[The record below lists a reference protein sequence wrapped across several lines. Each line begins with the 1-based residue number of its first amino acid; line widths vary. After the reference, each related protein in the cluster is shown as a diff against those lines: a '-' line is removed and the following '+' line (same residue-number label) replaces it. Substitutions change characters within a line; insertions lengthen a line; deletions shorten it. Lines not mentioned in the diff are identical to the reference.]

1 MRLETWDLR
10 LETWDL
16 RLETWD
22 LLMKIALELTVFACG
37 ALVMIYEIIGS
48 RILSPYIGTSTYVWT
63 SLIGVILAALSLGYW
78 LGGKT
83 ADRKP
88 DLKILALVIFLAGGA
103 VAATILFKEIFLSF
117 IAGSPLI
124 LELKSV
130 LAALFLFAPASV
142 LLGFVTPYAV
152 KLKMLS
158 LEDSGKTVGRLYALS
173 TVGSIFGTFLAG
185 FFLIPFVGSTR
196 TLYLIGICLIGLSL
210 ILAPFAVT
218 KTNLTILI
226 LFVFGIFTTELQ
238 GWFLLK
244 ASDLHDIDTEYNR
257 VQIFTMTDER
267 VGRKVRA
274 MAIDPYFIQSKMYL
288 DSDELASEYANY
300 YHLIR
305 HFKPDFQQT
314 LLIGG
319 AGYSFPKDYLKT
331 YPDKQID
338 TVEIDPQ
345 MTGIAKKYFNLRE
358 NPNLKIFHEDGRI
371 FLNRADAE
379 KYDAVF
385 LDAFGSLFSVP
396 FHLTTIEAVSQINRV
411 LKPGGVVIFNVGGAI
426 KGKASRFLNA
436 ELATY
441 RQIFPQVLLFKVRP
455 ERADEEVQNL
465 IIVAVKSQIPVN
477 LKSDDPQLSK
487 ILDNSYNQPILSREN
502 ILTDDLA
509 PVEFY
514 NSYAQT
520 DFQR

>member
-1 MRLETWDLR
+1 MPDRKNLSN
-10 LETWDL
+10 
-16 RLETWD
+16 
-22 LLMKIALELTVFACG
+22 IALEITVFVCG

-78 LGGKT
+78 LGGKL
-83 ADRKP
+83 ADRRP
-88 DLKILALVIFLAGGA
+88 DLKILASVVFLAGGA
-103 VAATILFKEIFLSF
+103 VAATILFKDIFLSF
-117 IAGSPLI
+117 ISRSPLI

-130 LAALFLFAPASV
+130 IAALLLFAPASV

-173 TVGSIFGTFLAG
+173 TVGSILGTFLAG
-185 FFLIPFVGSTR
+185 FVLIPFVGSTR
-196 TLYLIGICLIGLSL
+196 TLYLLGFCLIGLSL
-210 ILAPFAVT
+210 LLAPFALT
-218 KTNLTILI
+218 KANLTILI
-226 LFVFGIFTTELQ
+226 IFVCGISATELQ
-238 GWFLLK
+238 GYLLLRTN
-244 ASDLHDIDTEYNR
+244 DLHDIDTEYNR
-257 VQIFTMTDER
+257 VQIFTMNDDAS
-267 VGRKVRA
+267 GRKVRA
-274 MAIDPYFIQSKMYL
+274 LVIDPHFIQSKMYL
-288 DSDELASEYANY
+288 ESDELASEYAKY
-300 YHLIR
+300 YHLVR
-305 HFKPDFQQT
+305 HFKPDFQTT

-319 AGYSFPKDYLKT
+319 AGYSFPKDFLKT

-338 TVEIDPQ
+338 TVEIDPK
-345 MTGIAKKYFNLRE
+345 MTALARKYFNLRE

-371 FLNRADAE
+371 FLNRAADE

-396 FHLTTIEAVSQINRV
+396 FHLTTLEAVRQINRV
-411 LKPGGVVIFNVGGAI
+411 LKPDGVVIFNVGGAI

-436 ELATY
+436 EIATY
-441 RQIFPQVLLFKVRP
+441 KQVFPQVLLFKVRP

-465 IIVAVKSQIPVN
+465 IIVAGKSENAFTLQS
-477 LKSDDPQLSK
+477 SDTQLSK
-487 ILDNSYNQPILSREN
+487 ILENLYNQPLFLHEK

-514 NSYAQT
+514 NSFAQT
-520 DFQR
+520 DFRP

>member
-1 MRLETWDLR
+1 MSSRR
-10 LETWDL
+10 IFQ
-16 RLETWD
+16 
-22 LLMKIALELTVFACG
+22 KIALEITVFTCG

-63 SLIGVILAALSLGYW
+63 SLIGVILGALSLGYW

-88 DLKILALVIFLAGGA
+88 ELKILASVIFLAGGA
-103 VAATILFKEIFLSF
+103 VAATILFKDIFLSF
-117 IAGSPLI
+117 VARSPLI

-130 LAALFLFAPASV
+130 VAALILFAPASI

-158 LEDSGKTVGRLYALS
+158 LADSGKTVGRLYALS

-196 TLYLIGICLIGLSL
+196 TLYLIGFSLIGLSL
-210 ILAPFAVT
+210 LLAPFAVT
-218 KTNLTILI
+218 KANLTTLI

-238 GWFLLK
+238 GYLLLK
-244 ASDLHDIDTEYNR
+244 ANDLHDIDTEYNR
-257 VQIFTMTDER
+257 VQIFTTTDDAS
-267 VGRKVRA
+267 GRQIRA
-274 MAIDPYFIQSKMYL
+274 LAIDPYFIQSKMYT
-288 DSDELASEYANY
+288 DSDELASEYAKY
-300 YHLIR
+300 YHLVR
-305 HFKPDFQQT
+305 HFKPDFQAV

-319 AGYSFPKDYLKT
+319 AGYSFPKDFLKT
-331 YPDKQID
+331 YPDKQIE

-345 MTGIAKKYFNLRE
+345 MTEIAKKYFRLQE

-371 FLNRADAE
+371 FLNRAESE

-385 LDAFGSLFSVP
+385 IDAFSSLFSVP
-396 FHLTTIEAVSQINRV
+396 FHLTTTEAIAEISRV
-411 LKPGGVVIFNVGGAI
+411 LKPDGIVIFNLGGAI
-426 KGKASRFLNA
+426 KGKESGFFNA
-436 ELATY
+436 EINTY
-441 RQIFPQVLLFKVRP
+441 CKIFPQVLLFKVRP
-455 ERADEEVQNL
+455 ERADSEVQNL
-465 IIVAVKSQIPVN
+465 IIVAAKSQSPLI

-487 ILDNSYNQPILSREN
+487 LLGNLYKEPLSPTEK

-520 DFQR
+520 GFR